1 MQDYI
6 NYMIGLGADKIPHRD
21 DNLLAHSTRVS
32 GMLYS
37 YGRSMDEVKA
47 GLFHSIYGT
56 EFQMYK
62 IHISRQEVQDVIGE
76 NSEHI
81 VNLFCTLN
89 DRVNTILY
97 GKGLSEPDKTNLRW
111 LEYCNI
117 KDQDP
122 EAQIFK
128 EFEMLL
134 TVNQN

>member
-21 DNLLAHSTRVS
+21 DSLLAHSTRVS

-62 IHISRQEVQDVIGE
+62 INISRQEVQDMIGE

-122 EAQIFK
+122 EAQILK

>member
-6 NYMIGLGADKIPHRD
+6 NYMIGIGADKIPHRD

-122 EAQIFK
+122 EAQILK

-134 TVNQN
+134 TVIQY

>member
-62 IHISRQEVQDVIGE
+62 INISRQEVQDVIGE

-122 EAQIFK
+122 EAQILK

>member
-6 NYMIGLGADKIPHRD
+6 NYMIGIGAEKIPHRD

-122 EAQIFK
+122 EAQILK

>member
-1 MQDYI
+1 MEDYV
-6 NYMIGLGADKIPHRD
+6 NYMISLGADKIPHRD

-32 GMLYS
+32 GLLYT

-62 IHISRQEVQDVIGE
+62 INVSREEVRNIIGE
-76 NSEHI
+76 YSEHM
-81 VNLFCTLN
+81 VYTFCTLS

-97 GKGLSEPDKTNLRW
+97 GKGLKEPDKTNLRR

-117 KDQDP
+117 VDQDP
-122 EAQIFK
+122 KAKILK

>member
-37 YGRSMDEVKA
+37 YGRSIDEVKA

-62 IHISRQEVQDVIGE
+62 INISRQEVQDVIGE

-97 GKGLSEPDKTNLRW
+97 CKGLSEPDKTNLRW

-122 EAQIFK
+122 EAQILK

>member
-6 NYMIGLGADKIPHRD
+6 NYMIGIGADKIPHRD

-37 YGRSMDEVKA
+37 YGRSIDEVKA

-62 IHISRQEVQDVIGE
+62 INISRQEVQDVIGE

-122 EAQIFK
+122 EAQILK

>member
-6 NYMIGLGADKIPHRD
+6 NYMIGIGADKIPHRD

-122 EAQIFK
+122 EAQILK

>member
-6 NYMIGLGADKIPHRD
+6 NYMIGIGADKIPHRD
-21 DNLLAHSTRVS
+21 DNLLAHYTRVS

-122 EAQIFK
+122 EAQILK

>member
-6 NYMIGLGADKIPHRD
+6 NYMIGIGADKIPHRD

-62 IHISRQEVQDVIGE
+62 INISRQEVQDVIGE

-97 GKGLSEPDKTNLRW
+97 GKGLSETDKTNLRW

-122 EAQIFK
+122 EAQILK

>member
-1 MQDYI
+1 
-6 NYMIGLGADKIPHRD
+6 MIGLGADKIPHRD

-37 YGRSMDEVKA
+37 YGRSIDEVKA

-62 IHISRQEVQDVIGE
+62 INISRQEVQDGIGE

-122 EAQIFK
+122 EAQILK

>member
-6 NYMIGLGADKIPHRD
+6 DYMISIGADKIPHRD

-62 IHISRQEVQDVIGE
+62 IHISRQEVQNVIGE

-122 EAQIFK
+122 EAQILK

>member
-56 EFQMYK
+56 EFQMNK

-111 LEYCNI
+111 FEYCNI

-122 EAQIFK
+122 EAQILK

>member
-1 MQDYI
+1 MEDYV
-6 NYMIGLGADKIPHRD
+6 NYMISLGADKIPHRD

-32 GMLYS
+32 GLLYT

-62 IHISRQEVQDVIGE
+62 INVSREEVRNIIGE
-76 NSEHI
+76 YSEHM
-81 VNLFCTLN
+81 VYTFCTLS

-97 GKGLSEPDKTNLRW
+97 GKGLKEPDKTNLRW

-117 KDQDP
+117 VDQDP
-122 EAQIFK
+122 EAKILK